1 MTPYSWVDFYVKV
14 CAQKDSTGVYR
25 AEANVSW
32 EHNGSDDINFDKL
45 ELHLR
50 LERYDVAVKGAVCDF
65 QTRVSATYAS
75 AKCQTA
81 WTSAAPPL
89 TADATMIYDVNQ
101 YSGDDLRWDLA
112 GSPSI

>member
-1 MTPYSWVDFYVKV
+1 MCGLV
-14 CAQKDSTGVYR
+14 
-25 AEANVSW
+25 
-32 EHNGSDDINFDKL
+32 
-45 ELHLR
+45 
-50 LERYDVAVKGAVCDF
+50 GAVFHSVEGSERTAEYLIHITSSAPSMDSGHGLVT
-65 QTRVSATYAS
+65 QQAEGRAGTAAAAALIGPPRIRDLRVSATYAS